1 MGLYVAFGYTSAL
14 CLWSW
19 IIFWLIRGRKTSGL
33 WESLLIGINRLTLF
47 FLSLFIS
54 CLFYNPFFPY
64 THADLFFHKFPVFN
78 PIFLLVFLVTLF
90 LVHLFVR
97 KIQDTPT
104 SSTGLKSIFYEF
116 LFVFFSPI
124 PLVAYLLLIFGLV
137 FLLGLEAGSLL
148 VFLFLLFTVISP
160 YFLFGPVAVIFYQQ
174 ALQENNQKI
183 NLLQILLAHTL
194 SLAFFIAPVI
204 FDVFFT
210 VIFGRG

>member
-1 MGLYVAFGYTSAL
+1 M
-14 CLWSW
+14 
-19 IIFWLIRGRKTSGL
+19 
-33 WESLLIGINRLTLF
+33 
-47 FLSLFIS
+47 
-54 CLFYNPFFPY
+54 
-64 THADLFFHKFPVFN
+64 
-78 PIFLLVFLVTLF
+78 
-90 LVHLFVR
+90 
-97 KIQDTPT
+97 
-104 SSTGLKSIFYEF
+104 
-116 LFVFFSPI
+116 FFSPI